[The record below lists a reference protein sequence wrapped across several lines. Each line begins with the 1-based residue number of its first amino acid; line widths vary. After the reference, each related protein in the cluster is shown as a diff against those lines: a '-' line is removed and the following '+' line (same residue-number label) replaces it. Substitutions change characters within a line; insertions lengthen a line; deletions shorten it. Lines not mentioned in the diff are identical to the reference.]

1 MLQPPEQVSVE
12 PRTSALSTTLSAFA
26 AEHVRGR
33 RLSIDQSIN
42 QSINQLINHAFLD
55 WSK

>member
-1 MLQPPEQVSVE
+1 MTAKGRTGAATS
-12 PRTSALSTTLSAFA
+12 RTSALSTTLPAFA